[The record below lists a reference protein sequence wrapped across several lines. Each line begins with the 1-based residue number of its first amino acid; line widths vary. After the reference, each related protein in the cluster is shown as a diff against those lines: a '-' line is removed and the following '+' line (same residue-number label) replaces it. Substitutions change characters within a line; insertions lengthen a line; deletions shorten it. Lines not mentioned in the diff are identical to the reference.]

1 MSTFL
6 HKLLG
11 ASSRCRVVKLSWAD
25 WLAAAVGRPGS
36 SHGTLLIKKTGEGRV
51 SPLGSH
57 FSRYRVAN
65 MVSELEV
72 LSSNPGWRDLSI

>member
-36 SHGTLLIKKTGEGRV
+36 SHGTLLIKNQGREE
-51 SPLGSH
+51 SLPLVLILVGI
-57 FSRYRVAN
+57 
-65 MVSELEV
+65 EL
-72 LSSNPGWRDLSI
+72 LTWYQS